1 MKKLFIS
8 LCIILF
14 TISCTNEEET
24 NNYTPV
30 DNQSNSTSEII
41 LQERNSSLPRV
52 WSKKTAQRVTTR
64 ASFTDATDFLGCSYA
79 VENGTSIIGDF
90 ANAKYPVVNMK
101 KLLERYPSYINPK
114 ELRTTETKALSY
126 SDFDRLEK
134 NKTFT
139 KTVKSGFSL
148 NLGPFK
154 FGRQKTIKETFVHNT
169 DDSEKVVHGELSI
182 EVVNGMLNL
191 QTAPSA
197 LRKIA
202 ADYLDELFVDALYN
216 SSMVELMQ
224 SYGEFVLTGYYTGG
238 RASALFYGVDT
249 NSIQFDGKEKDM
261 DVAINASYEWKNKKP
276 TAPSDTIHSA
286 SGNLS
291 IGTKREN
298 SETIT
303 NKFSAL
309 SYSIKTLGGAYGYSI
324 STPPYDITN
333 YSIDLTPWL
342 QSLNDPKTHTM
353 IDLQDG
359 GLYPISDFILEEN
372 FKQRYN
378 DTHMDFQYQE
388 SLEEPYIEIIKM
400 YIRKSNSGEK
410 LYDIVPVLNTRQGD
424 KLIFSNPD
432 AASQSDEEL
441 KANSIPATFLTKSNA
456 IKDEKSKYYQLK
468 IKADPNKTINPIIQ
482 TTLSF
487 QINNVDEKG
496 MYKFKNA
503 NTNIWYIYN
512 PTSMYCFAYYD
523 DDYIPDAYGILD
535 WVNGI
540 PIKAVTM
547 TTLYQRYKI
556 YGL

>member
-1 MKKLFIS
+1 MFA
-8 LCIILF
+8 
-14 TISCTNEEET
+14 ISCTNEDEA
-24 NNYTPV
+24 NNYAPI
-30 DNQSNSTSEII
+30 DNQDKSSSEII
-41 LQERNSSLPRV
+41 LQERDPSLPRI
-52 WSKKTAQRVTTR
+52 WSKKPAQRANTR
-64 ASFTDATDFLGCSYA
+64 VSFTDATDFLGCSYA
-79 VENGTSIIGDF
+79 VENGSSIIGDF
-90 ANAKYPVVNMK
+90 ANAKFPIVNMK

-114 ELRTTETKALSY
+114 ELKTTESKALSY
-126 SDFDRLEK
+126 SDFERLEK
-134 NKTFT
+134 NKSFT

-154 FGRQKTIKETFVHNT
+154 FGRQKTIKETFIHNT
-169 DDSEKVVHGELSI
+169 DDSEKAVYGELSI

-197 LRKIA
+197 LKRIS

-238 RASALFYGVDT
+238 RASALFYGEEKQ
-249 NSIQFDGKEKDM
+249 SKLFDSKEKDM
-261 DVAINASYEWKNKKP
+261 DVAINASYAWKNNNP
-276 TAPSDTIHSA
+276 TTPGDTLNSA

-291 IGTKREN
+291 IGTKRGN
-298 SETIT
+298 SETQT
-303 NKFSAL
+303 SEFAQL
-309 SYSIKTLGGAYGYSI
+309 SYSIKTLGGAYGYSV
-324 STPPYDITN
+324 STPPYDAKT
-333 YSIDLTPWL
+333 YSIDLTSWL

-353 IDLQDG
+353 IDLQEG

-388 SLEEPYIEIIKM
+388 TLEEPYIEIIKM
-400 YIRKSNSGEK
+400 YVRKSSSGEK

-432 AASQSDEEL
+432 AANQSDAEL
-441 KANSIPATFLTKSNA
+441 KANSITTTFFTKSNA
-456 IKDEKSKYYQLK
+456 IKDEKSKYYQLT

-487 QINNVDEKG
+487 QINNVVESG
-496 MYKFKNA
+496 MYKFKNT

-512 PTSMYCFAYYD
+512 PASLYCFAYYD
-523 DDYIPDAYGILD
+523 DDYILDAYGILD
-535 WVNGI
+535 WVNSI
-540 PIKAVTM
+540 PIKTVSM
-547 TTLYQRYKI
+547 TTLYQRYRI
-556 YGL
+556 FGL

>member
-249 NSIQFDGKEKDM
+249 NSIQFDSKEKDM
-261 DVAINASYEWKNKKP
+261 DVAINASYEWKNKK
-276 TAPSDTIHSA
+276 ANSSKRHNSFCFRKLIHW
-286 SGNLS
+286 NKERKLRNNNQQ
-291 IGTKREN
+291 ILRIIIFHQN
-298 SETIT
+298 SWW
-303 NKFSAL
+303 SV
-309 SYSIKTLGGAYGYSI
+309 
-324 STPPYDITN
+324 
-333 YSIDLTPWL
+333 WL
-342 QSLNDPKTHTM
+342 QH
-353 IDLQDG
+353 
-359 GLYPISDFILEEN
+359 F
-372 FKQRYN
+372 
-378 DTHMDFQYQE
+378 
-388 SLEEPYIEIIKM
+388 
-400 YIRKSNSGEK
+400 NSP
-410 LYDIVPVLNTRQGD
+410 L
-424 KLIFSNPD
+424 
-432 AASQSDEEL
+432 
-441 KANSIPATFLTKSNA
+441 
-456 IKDEKSKYYQLK
+456 
-468 IKADPNKTINPIIQ
+468 
-482 TTLSF
+482 
-487 QINNVDEKG
+487 
-496 MYKFKNA
+496 
-503 NTNIWYIYN
+503 
-512 PTSMYCFAYYD
+512 
-523 DDYIPDAYGILD
+523 
-535 WVNGI
+535 
-540 PIKAVTM
+540 
-547 TTLYQRYKI
+547 
-556 YGL
+556 

>member
-1 MKKLFIS
+1 
-8 LCIILF
+8 
-14 TISCTNEEET
+14 
-24 NNYTPV
+24 
-30 DNQSNSTSEII
+30 
-41 LQERNSSLPRV
+41 V

-126 SDFDRLEK
+126 SDFERVEK
-134 NKTFT
+134 NKSFT
-139 KTVKSGFSL
+139 KTVKSGFKL
-148 NLGPFK
+148 NVGPFK
-154 FGRQKTIKETFVHNT
+154 FGREKTIKETFIHNT
-169 DDSEKVVHGELSI
+169 DNSEKTVHGELSI

-197 LRKIA
+197 LKRIA

-238 RASALFYGVDT
+238 RASALFYGLDRNNT
-249 NSIQFDGKEKDM
+249 QFDSKETDM
-261 DVAINASYEWKNKKP
+261 DVAINASYAWKNNNP
-276 TAPSDTIHSA
+276 TTPGDTINSA

-291 IGTKREN
+291 IGTKRGN

-303 NKFSAL
+303 EKFSTL
-309 SYSIKTLGGAYGYSI
+309 SYSIKTLGGAYGYSVA
-324 STPPYDITN
+324 TPPYDVTN
-333 YSIDLTPWL
+333 YSIDLTSWL

-353 IDLQDG
+353 IDLQEG

-378 DTHMDFQYQE
+378 DTHMDFQHQE
-388 SLEEPYIEIIKM
+388 TLEEPYIEIIKM
-400 YIRKSNSGEK
+400 YVRKSSSGEK

-424 KLIFSNPD
+424 KLIFANPD
-432 AASQSDEEL
+432 AASQSDAEL
-441 KANSIPATFLTKSNA
+441 RANNITATFLTKSNA

-487 QINNVDEKG
+487 QINNVDEKS
-496 MYKFKNA
+496 MYKFKNT

-523 DDYIPDAYGILD
+523 DDYIPDTYGILD
-535 WVNGI
+535 WINSI
-540 PIKAVTM
+540 PIKAVSM
-547 TTLYQRYKI
+547 TTIYQRYRI
-556 YGL
+556 FGL

>member
-1 MKKLFIS
+1 MFVIASCNNEDEIS
-8 LCIILF
+8 DSASL
-14 TISCTNEEET
+14 
-24 NNYTPV
+24 NNQ
-30 DNQSNSTSEII
+30 DDSTSEII
-41 LQERNSSLPRV
+41 LQERDPNLPKV
-52 WSKKTAQRVTTR
+52 WSKKIAPRPSTR
-64 ASFTDATDFLGCSYA
+64 TSFTDATDFLGNSYA
-79 VENGTSIIGDF
+79 IENGTSIIGDF
-90 ANAKYPVVNMK
+90 SNARFPIVNME
-101 KLLERYPSYINPK
+101 KLLERYPSYIIAK
-114 ELRTTETKALSY
+114 ELRTTSTEAMSY
-126 SDFDRLEK
+126 ASFERLE
-134 NKTFT
+134 TTSSFT

-148 NLGPFK
+148 NIGPFK
-154 FGRQKTIKETFVHNT
+154 LGRKKTVTDIFKHNT
-169 DDSEKVVHGELSI
+169 SNSEQAVHGELSV
-182 EVVNGMLNL
+182 EVINGMISL

-249 NSIQFDGKEKDM
+249 NSIQFDSKEKDM

>member
-1 MKKLFIS
+1 M
-8 LCIILF
+8 F

-249 NSIQFDGKEKDM
+249 NSIQFDSKEKDM

-324 STPPYDITN
+324 STPP
-333 YSIDLTPWL
+333 L
-342 QSLNDPKTHTM
+342 
-353 IDLQDG
+353 
-359 GLYPISDFILEEN
+359 
-372 FKQRYN
+372 
-378 DTHMDFQYQE
+378 
-388 SLEEPYIEIIKM
+388 
-400 YIRKSNSGEK
+400 
-410 LYDIVPVLNTRQGD
+410 
-424 KLIFSNPD
+424 
-432 AASQSDEEL
+432 
-441 KANSIPATFLTKSNA
+441 
-456 IKDEKSKYYQLK
+456 
-468 IKADPNKTINPIIQ
+468 
-482 TTLSF
+482 
-487 QINNVDEKG
+487 
-496 MYKFKNA
+496 
-503 NTNIWYIYN
+503 
-512 PTSMYCFAYYD
+512 
-523 DDYIPDAYGILD
+523 
-535 WVNGI
+535 
-540 PIKAVTM
+540 
-547 TTLYQRYKI
+547 
-556 YGL
+556 

>member
-1 MKKLFIS
+1 M
-8 LCIILF
+8 F

-224 SYGEFVLTGYYTGG
+224 SYG
-238 RASALFYGVDT
+238 D
-249 NSIQFDGKEKDM
+249 
-261 DVAINASYEWKNKKP
+261 
-276 TAPSDTIHSA
+276 
-286 SGNLS
+286 LS
-291 IGTKREN
+291 
-298 SETIT
+298 
-303 NKFSAL
+303 
-309 SYSIKTLGGAYGYSI
+309 
-324 STPPYDITN
+324 
-333 YSIDLTPWL
+333 
-342 QSLNDPKTHTM
+342 
-353 IDLQDG
+353 
-359 GLYPISDFILEEN
+359 
-372 FKQRYN
+372 
-378 DTHMDFQYQE
+378 
-388 SLEEPYIEIIKM
+388 
-400 YIRKSNSGEK
+400 
-410 LYDIVPVLNTRQGD
+410 
-424 KLIFSNPD
+424 
-432 AASQSDEEL
+432 
-441 KANSIPATFLTKSNA
+441 
-456 IKDEKSKYYQLK
+456 
-468 IKADPNKTINPIIQ
+468 
-482 TTLSF
+482 
-487 QINNVDEKG
+487 
-496 MYKFKNA
+496 
-503 NTNIWYIYN
+503 
-512 PTSMYCFAYYD
+512 
-523 DDYIPDAYGILD
+523 
-535 WVNGI
+535 
-540 PIKAVTM
+540 
-547 TTLYQRYKI
+547 
-556 YGL
+556 